1 MRWIA
6 WFLGLGVALSV
17 GGLRALAQE
26 GSQPPAA
33 AAGAGAAHDP
43 GIELLVEAAGAAPA
57 EFASDALLR
66 LSTSS
71 RVTPAWR
78 RELIDEA
85 FVRAYG
91 SQEPYRRT
99 TTQPVSP
106 DTRQGA
112 NLLAFST
119 ALSRV
124 SLQVRATRLMT
135 FVDPDRA
142 RELFEWIELNPA
154 PATCDD
160 PLVPDVEE
168 YYVALGQIAR
178 ETYPGDRPGALR
190 FFELYLWRAYLP
202 TEMPSVAR
210 AIQSFRR
217 GTIEAAYLEGLFR
230 WLLDAGRGDAR
241 GFSSASTDIVS
252 RTADLEAADR
262 RMGINNW
269 YLMEALRDYL
279 VVRLRDARC
288 ADSTSESRTPA
299 TFNGALGRLGGSLD
313 VKPLPPDV
321 VPTLRRESVRVDQYW
336 QTADSRRLHDA
347 ASRLWGPNKAPVSLQ
362 IRRTEEW
369 RAQAEQFLSALEPW
383 ALARE
388 ASDRDLFYQK
398 AVLFTVLMDLVPP
411 GPLRARTI
419 RSYVEFL
426 RHTEGDRD
434 RRLLWFAFVNRLLE
448 ASRDANQREILNAL
462 TDTHHPVLWLYA
474 QMERTLPQTRQ

>member
-1 MRWIA
+1 M
-6 WFLGLGVALSV
+6 
-17 GGLRALAQE
+17 
-26 GSQPPAA
+26 
-33 AAGAGAAHDP
+33 
-43 GIELLVEAAGAAPA
+43 
-57 EFASDALLR
+57 
-66 LSTSS
+66 
-71 RVTPAWR
+71 TPAWR
-78 RELIDEA
+78 RELIEEA
-85 FVRAYG
+85 FVRAYA

-142 RELFEWIELNPA
+142 RELFEWIEVNPA

-168 YYVALGQIAR
+168 YDVALGQIAR

-190 FFELYLWRAYLP
+190 FFELYLWRAVPADRDALGGP
-202 TEMPSVAR
+202 RDPELSTRNDRSRVP
-210 AIQSFRR
+210 RR
-217 GTIEAAYLEGLFR
+217 TVR

-426 RHTEGDRD
+426 RHTEGDRS
-434 RRLLWFAFVNRLLE
+434 RRLTWFAFVHRLLE
-448 ASRDANQREILNAL
+448 SSGGGPATRFWTRS
-462 TDTHHPVLWLYA
+462 THPPPVLSLYA
-474 QMERTLPQTRQ
+474 RMERVLPRQDTVHS

>member
-1 MRWIA
+1 MRRTA
-6 WFLGLGVALSV
+6 LFLGLGIALSL
-17 GGLRALAQE
+17 GGRRTLAQE
-26 GSQPPAA
+26 GSHPPAA
-33 AAGAGAAHDP
+33 GTASVHDP
-43 GIELLVEAAGAAPA
+43 AIELLVEAAGTAPA

-99 TTQPVSP
+99 TTQPVSS

-112 NLLAFST
+112 DLLAYST

-135 FVDPDRA
+135 YVDPPRA

-154 PATCDD
+154 PATCAD

-178 ETYPGDRPGALR
+178 DTYPNDRPGALR

-210 AIQSFRR
+210 AIQNFRR
-217 GTIEAAYLEGLFR
+217 GTIEASYLEGLFR
-230 WLLDAGRGDAR
+230 WLLDAGRSDAR
-241 GFSSASTDIVS
+241 GFSSASVDIVS
-252 RTADLEAADR
+252 RTADLESADR
-262 RMGINNW
+262 RIGINNW

-279 VVRLRDARC
+279 VARLHDPRC
-288 ADSTSESRTPA
+288 ADSASESRTPA
-299 TFNGALGRLGGSLD
+299 TFNGALGRLGASLD

-321 VPTLRRESVRVDQYW
+321 VPTLRRESVRVDPYW
-336 QTADSRRLHDA
+336 QTADSRGLHDA
-347 ASRLWGPNKAPVSLQ
+347 ASRLWGSNKAPVSLQ

-398 AVLFTVLMDLVPP
+398 AVLFTVLIDLVPP
-411 GPLRARTI
+411 GPLRQRSI
-419 RSYVEFL
+419 KSYVEFL
-426 RHTEGDRD
+426 RHTEGERD

-448 ASRDANQREILNAL
+448 ASRNADQREILTAM

-474 QMERTLPQTRQ
+474 QLERALPQTRQ